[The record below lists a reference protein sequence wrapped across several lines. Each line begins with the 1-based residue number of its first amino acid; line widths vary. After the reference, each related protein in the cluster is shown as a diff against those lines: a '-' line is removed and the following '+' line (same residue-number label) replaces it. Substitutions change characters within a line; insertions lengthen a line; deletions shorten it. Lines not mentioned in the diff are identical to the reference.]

1 MEAADLPDIL
11 SVGQDVFVK
20 VIGIDEENGRISLSY
35 KLVSQSDGRDLDPTH
50 AEAANETDRRK
61 KPLSAAGGK
70 ESMASLMVAEYGGK
84 QLGTSDGYEL
94 VRCQAPILLTR

>member
-1 MEAADLPDIL
+1 MGPPCCLLTHPLTHA
-11 SVGQDVFVK
+11 
-20 VIGIDEENGRISLSY
+20 
-35 KLVSQSDGRDLDPTH
+35 PTH
-50 AEAANETDRRK
+50 PLTHAPTHSLTHSLTHAPTHSPTHHLPRRK

-94 VRCQAPILLTR
+94 VRCYTPLVLTTPP